1 MEVISVPGP
10 DGLPGPERD
19 KGKIACQQTSGRAQA
34 YGAVRWGARVIWRKL
49 DCLNPNLQKAQ
60 NDARRKDAW
69 NRRRPCG
76 KV

>member
-1 MEVISVPGP
+1 
-10 DGLPGPERD
+10 
-19 KGKIACQQTSGRAQA
+19 
-34 YGAVRWGARVIWRKL
+34 VIWRKL